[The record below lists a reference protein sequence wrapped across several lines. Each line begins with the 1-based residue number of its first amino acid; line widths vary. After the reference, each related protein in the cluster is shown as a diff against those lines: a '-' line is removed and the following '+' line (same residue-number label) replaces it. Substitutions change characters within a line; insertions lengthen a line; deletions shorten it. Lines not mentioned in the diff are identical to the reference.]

1 MYYFNLDCEI
11 TYYYV
16 MHYHN
21 YVGNWHPEAIKKVF
35 KDFRI
40 KLIKS
45 LPMNDAIFIELL
57 NRENLFSGSLK
68 EQIQG
73 KAAKSDKAGL
83 FLDETIQ
90 PSIDIGQFE
99 CLNKLLTVMSDEEYL
114 INDPLKQLAAKLR
127 EKIDEESSLYS
138 TKLTG

>member
-1 MYYFNLDCEI
+1 M
-11 TYYYV
+11 
-16 MHYHN
+16 
-21 YVGNWHPEAIKKVF
+21 YVGNWDPEAVKKVF
-35 KDFRI
+35 RDLRI
-40 KLIKS
+40 KLITS

-57 NRENLFSGSLK
+57 NRENLFPGSLK

-73 KAAKSDKAGL
+73 KATKSDKASL
-83 FLDETIQ
+83 FLDKVIQ

-99 CLNKLLTVMSDEEYL
+99 CLNKLLTVMSDKVYL
-114 INDPLKQLAAKLR
+114 KVDSLKQLAAEIK